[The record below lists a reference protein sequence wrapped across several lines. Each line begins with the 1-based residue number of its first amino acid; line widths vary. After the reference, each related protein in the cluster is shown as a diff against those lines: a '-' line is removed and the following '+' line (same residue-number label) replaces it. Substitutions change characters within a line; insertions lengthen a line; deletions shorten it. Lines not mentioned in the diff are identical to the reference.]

1 MLNRQCFVSFCRRQA
16 FRYSPVKEPTENITT
31 ERVDVV
37 NGNPTPPYFT
47 KTSSSEW
54 NSSDD
59 LAGPF
64 SEQEDSSSRTDT
76 APHVPSRRSP
86 HATAPPL
93 PPKPSVMSS
102 ENRRRL
108 AQDPSPPSPHRLPR
122 NGSALSHTS
131 LQKWLE
137 NTSESNMLS
146 SDTSSKSGSS
156 DQERNDLSASE
167 GEEKFT
173 TVPPSSSP
181 VIPTTYFSVDN
192 CMTDTYRAK
201 YHKKRPA
208 LYMVA
213 DSRDHTSSGES
224 DYGDGVSPVPSE
236 TQTTQYSRAI
246 PVPGNIHLKYIDTC
260 VNV

>member
-1 MLNRQCFVSFCRRQA
+1 M
-16 FRYSPVKEPTENITT
+16 
-31 ERVDVV
+31 
-37 NGNPTPPYFT
+37 NGNPTPPYLT

-76 APHVPSRRSP
+76 APHVPPRKSP
-86 HATAPPL
+86 HTTAPPL
-93 PPKPSVMSS
+93 PPKPHILTS

-108 AQDPSPPSPHRLPR
+108 AQDRSPPSPNRLPR

-137 NTSESNMLS
+137 NASESNMLS

-167 GEEKFT
+167 GEEKFNGVSRT
-173 TVPPSSSP
+173 GSP

-213 DSRDHTSSGES
+213 GDHTSSGES
-224 DYGDGVSPVPSE
+224 DYGERISPIPSE
-236 TQTTQYSRAI
+236 TQTTQHSRAI
-246 PVPGNIHLKYIDTC
+246 SVPGNINLKHTDMYS
-260 VNV
+260 